1 MSILQ
6 IAIGLM
12 ISGIIAAV
20 SIVGGES
27 MIHAAKVSSIKTAIL
42 AVSQKS
48 IEYAQIKGS
57 YNGLSCSG
65 LQGQN
70 LETVNGCATGTGYPS
85 GGAFK
90 SILSEGT
97 MTVNGNPQPPAQNAG
112 SGYIISFIPSD
123 ASLTLQDCQVI
134 AGSLASSLANNP
146 LSSACSTTPWR
157 FEYGTQ

>member
-12 ISGIIAAV
+12 ISGIIAAA

-112 SGYIISFIPSD
+112 SGYIISFTPSD
-123 ASLTLQDCQVI
+123 ASLTEQDCRVI
-134 AGSLASSLANNP
+134 ESSLM
-146 LSSACSTTPWR
+146 SSLTAYSCSGSWSFT
-157 FEYGTQ
+157 YGN

>member
-65 LQGQN
+65 LQGKN

-123 ASLTLQDCQVI
+123 ASLTEQDCRVI
-134 AGSLASSLANNP
+134 ESSLM
-146 LSSACSTTPWR
+146 SSLTAYSCSGSWSFT
-157 FEYGTQ
+157 YGN

>member
-1 MSILQ
+1 MSLLQ
-6 IAIGLM
+6 IAMGLV
-12 ISGIIAAV
+12 ISGIIAAA

-48 IEYAQIKGS
+48 IEYAQYHGS
-57 YNGLSCSG
+57 YHNLSCHQLFLAG
-65 LQGQN
+65 LESQ
-70 LETVNGCATGTGYPS
+70 NGCNGTGPTS
-85 GGAFK
+85 TFV
-90 SILSEGT
+90 SVQSEGSLY
-97 MTVNGNPQPPAQNAG
+97 VEPSSSEA
-112 SGYIISFIPSD
+112 GYIVFFSPNNPT
-123 ASLTLQDCQVI
+123 SLTLQDCQVI

>member
-12 ISGIIAAV
+12 ISGIIAAA

-27 MIHAAKVSSIKTAIL
+27 LIHAAKVNSIKTAIL

-123 ASLTLQDCQVI
+123 ASLTGQDCRVI
-134 AGSLASSLANNP
+134 ESSLM
-146 LSSACSTTPWR
+146 SSLTAYSCSGSWSFT
-157 FEYGTQ
+157 YGN